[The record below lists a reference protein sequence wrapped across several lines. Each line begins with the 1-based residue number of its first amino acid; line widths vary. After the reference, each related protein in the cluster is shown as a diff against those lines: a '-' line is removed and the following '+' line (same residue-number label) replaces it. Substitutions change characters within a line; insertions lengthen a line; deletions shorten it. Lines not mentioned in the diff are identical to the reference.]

1 MTAEPQSPNFDEKLS
16 AMIGLMMGLLFIAGG
31 FWVRHID
38 LREQAT
44 LNETQGTVV
53 DTMSRHE
60 RDTTNNKEKV
70 TYAPVIEF
78 LANGDRTRFTG
89 RYESYRVSTGNRV
102 VVRYDPQKPTTTA
115 RVVDP
120 LEGWTAWSMFGIGGL
135 SVFWS
140 LGTLLPLR
148 TWLSHPRS

>member
-1 MTAEPQSPNFDEKLS
+1 MPSEPQPSNFDEKLS
-16 AMIGLMMGLLFIAGG
+16 AMIGLVIGLLFIAGG
-31 FWVRHID
+31 FWVRQID

-53 DTMSRHE
+53 DIVSRRE
-60 RDTTNNKEKV
+60 RNNTNNQEKV

-89 RYESYRVSTGNRV
+89 RYESYRASKGNRV
-102 VVRYDPQKPTTTA
+102 VIRYDPQKPATTA
-115 RVVDP
+115 RVVGP
-120 LEGWTAWSMFGIGGL
+120 LEGWTAWAMFGMGGL

-140 LGTLLPLR
+140 LSPLLPVQA
-148 TWLSHPRS
+148 WFSGKRS